1 MKDLRKWVGLGLL
14 GMVLA
19 LGAGRPVLAD
29 EGSEEDGGVGSV
41 LTVREK
47 LQLTD
52 EQVAGL
58 QGIKSK
64 AKAEIAPKVV
74 AQLIDLAIL
83 KKKVAGGASDAE
95 LKPVLGRIALRH
107 MAIEGAKGKYW
118 GQAMALLNP
127 TQQAKV
133 VLVTTALY
141 LDALKTVRQSWKE
154 RLGN

>member
-1 MKDLRKWVGLGLL
+1 MLGLVLVL
-14 GMVLA
+14 GS
-19 LGAGRPVLAD
+19 GRPALAQ

-47 LQLTD
+47 LALTD
-52 EQVAGL
+52 AQVASL
-58 QGIKSK
+58 KDIKGK
-64 AKAEIAPKVV
+64 AKKEIAPKVV
-74 AQLIDLAIL
+74 AQLVDLAIL
-83 KKKVAGGASDAE
+83 RKKVEAGAADAE

-107 MAIEGAKGKYW
+107 MAIESAKGKYW
-118 GQAMALLNP
+118 GQAMALLDA

-141 LDALKTVRQSWKE
+141 LDALKTVRNSWKE